1 MEGSAAA
8 AEKEEKKTLKV
19 ERKKKKKKKKNY
31 IRNLSR
37 TTQYHEVRKEHHFI
51 TCLLEFQDRKDKET
65 ARVWLG
71 FLHLLLERTK

>member
-19 ERKKKKKKKKNY
+19 ERKKKKKNY

>member
-8 AEKEEKKTLKV
+8 VEKEEKKTLKV
-19 ERKKKKKKKKNY
+19 KRKKKKKKKNY

>member
-8 AEKEEKKTLKV
+8 VEKEEKKTLKV
-19 ERKKKKKKKKNY
+19 KRKKKKKKKNY

-51 TCLLEFQDRKDKET
+51 TCLLEFQDRKDKEI

>member
-19 ERKKKKKKKKNY
+19 EKKKKKKNY